1 MQKYNK
7 QVRNASNSSLEYM
20 YAHGC
25 DVVVHTRHYQRY
37 RWGENRPMRLR
48 KRERRNEERL
58 CSDADIDDARLVLLH
73 ATYCF
78 RAYQ

>member
-25 DVVVHTRHYQRY
+25 DVVVHTRHLVQ
-37 RWGENRPMRLR
+37 GGKSTNAV
-48 KRERRNEERL
+48 EEEG
-58 CSDADIDDARLVLLH
+58 AEK
-73 ATYCF
+73 
-78 RAYQ
+78 